1 MRQKLEAFTFI
12 KRRRNNMNAQA
23 LTIQDQVKGT
33 LQAMKKD
40 LTSALP
46 SHIDVDK
53 FIRVAQTAIL
63 TDPKVLNL
71 ERSSLYKSCLEAAQ
85 DGLLPDGKESALVP
99 FGQKCTYMPMVAGV
113 LKKMRNSGE
122 VSGITAQLVYANDF
136 FEYSVDCDGENL
148 TFKPDFFSDRGE
160 LKGVF
165 AQAKLKDGTVYVE
178 VMSMKDIEAI
188 KGASKGS
195 KYGPWA
201 GPFASEMMKKSAIR
215 RLAKRLPMST
225 DVEQTIERDNQ
236 YYDLDQKPEKTI
248 TETPPKTNQA
258 PNLAD
263 AMGVKSDVVV
273 EAEVVEPVAP
283 VNDEEVI

>member
-1 MRQKLEAFTFI
+1 
-12 KRRRNNMNAQA
+12 MNA
-23 LTIQDQVKGT
+23 LTIQDQIKGT

-40 LTSALP
+40 LTAALP
-46 SHIDVDK
+46 NHIDADK

-63 TDPKVLNL
+63 TNPKVLNL
-71 ERSSLYKSCLEAAQ
+71 ERASLYKSCLQAAQ

-99 FGQKCTYMPMVAGV
+99 FGQVCTFMPMVSGI

-122 VSGITAQLVYANDF
+122 VAGITAQLVYANDF

-148 TFKPDFFSDRGE
+148 TFKPDMFSDRGE

-165 AQAKLKDGTVYVE
+165 AQAKLKDGTVYIE
-178 VMSMKDIEAI
+178 VMNMKDIEAI
-188 KGASKGS
+188 KGASRGA
-195 KYGPWA
+195 KYGPWN

-236 YYDLDQKPEKTI
+236 YYDLDQRKEVPTVQTDSSMPPEPLPQGK
-248 TETPPKTNQA
+248 QA

-263 AMGVKSDVVV
+263 AMGVKADVVI
-273 EAEVVEPVAP
+273 EPVET
-283 VNDEEVI
+283 VIIDNEEVI